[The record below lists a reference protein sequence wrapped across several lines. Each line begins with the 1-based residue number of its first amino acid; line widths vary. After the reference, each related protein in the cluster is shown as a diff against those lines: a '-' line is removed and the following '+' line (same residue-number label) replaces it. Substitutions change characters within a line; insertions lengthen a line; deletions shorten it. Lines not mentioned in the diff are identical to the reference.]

1 MALLAS
7 SNLYWL
13 RIHHLLVYYDIVELY
28 SQLLC
33 SFEADICCLAIDHT
47 CHIVYHLFGYCCAC
61 SYNQFLING
70 TLHRVSKRYLLGQS
84 SIRATI
90 VGDHKFSLHTAWS
103 AEGSHWH
110 LKDMLARDGVCLT
123 FRQHIINCPCLILW
137 SRSFFLFYAQVE
149 CLICIELEIHI
160 ILFELIDE
168 YTAKLLNHLATCRD
182 SPVVTE
188 HHTGRT
194 VKTKVECHGCILS
207 SLVSHYKVELLVFRL
222 HSSQVQAIPFLAS
235 INLHATP
242 VEVNCIFAGQV
253 HDFTGLVLLS

>member
-13 RIHHLLVYYDIVELY
+13 RIHHLLVYHNIVELY

-33 SFEADICCLAIDHT
+33 SFEADICCFAIDHT
-47 CHIVYHLFGYCCAC
+47 CHIVYHLFGYGRVS
-61 SYNQFLING
+61 SYYQFLING
-70 TLHRVSKRYLLGQS
+70 ALHRVSKRYLLGQS
-84 SIRATI
+84 SIRATV
-90 VGDHKFSLHTAWS
+90 VGDHKLSLHTAWS

-110 LKDMLARDGVCLT
+110 LKDMHARESICLT
-123 FRQHIINCPCLILW
+123 FSQHIINGPCLILW
-137 SRSFFLFYAQVE
+137 SRSLLLCYAQVE
-149 CLICIELEIHI
+149 CLIGVELEIHI
-160 ILFELIDE
+160 ILFQLIDE
-168 YTAKLLNHLATCRD
+168 YTAKLLGHRATSRD

-207 SLVSHYKVELLVFRL
+207 SLVSYYEVELLVLSF
-222 HSSQVQAIPFLAS
+222 HCSQVQAIPFLAS

-242 VEVNCIFAGQV
+242 VEVNCIFASQV